1 MVMVILTQ
9 RGPQVHIKNI
19 SGKLVGY
26 KLQKSQV
33 NYELLLK
40 LMISQDR
47 YKGQR
52 NDYDHDIGH
61 DYGNDCDIDHIQD
74 IDTGNGHDGDEC

>member
-1 MVMVILTQ
+1 MVILTQ

-33 NYELLLK
+33 NY
-40 LMISQDR
+40 
-47 YKGQR
+47 
-52 NDYDHDIGH
+52 DHDLGH
-61 DYGNDCDIDHIQD
+61 DYGNDFDLDHMQD
-74 IDTGNGHDGDEC
+74 IYTSVDNDDENGDNGYGLIFLEGPLGSYREYIR